1 MAAPSGG
8 GGGGGGRRA
17 RAKPVR
23 FRVSEK
29 TQERAEQT
37 KAALERM
44 YEEKAK
50 VRDEIAERCV
60 ALMCPSPIHNTG
72 IFYICLLATASCVH
86 LHCRHA
92 ALEEA
97 MADASLTPQQKKELL
112 TQHKQDQRAAL
123 RTRRKRM
130 SPSDFE
136 SLAVIG
142 RGAFGEVR
150 SLWRG
155 WVTGSQ
161 PCIALTSTTLLLRCC
176 AGAAGEGEGNWQS
189 VGHEDHD
196 QRSHGDE
203 EPGKGP
209 ACLLREGESI
219 HHTNHCKHTGGAC
232 TC

>member
-72 IFYICLLATASCVH
+72 ALLCMLVGTCLMSTSELQARGIGGSNGGRV
-86 LHCRHA
+86 
-92 ALEEA
+92 
-97 MADASLTPQQKKELL
+97 ADASAE
-112 TQHKQDQRAAL
+112 
-123 RTRRKRM
+123 
-130 SPSDFE
+130 E
-136 SLAVIG
+136 GAVDTAQARPAG
-142 RGAFGEVR
+142 SVADTAQAHVTVR
-150 SLWRG
+150 L
-155 WVTGSQ
+155 
-161 PCIALTSTTLLLRCC
+161 
-176 AGAAGEGEGNWQS
+176 
-189 VGHEDHD
+189 
-196 QRSHGDE
+196 
-203 EPGKGP
+203 
-209 ACLLREGESI
+209 
-219 HHTNHCKHTGGAC
+219 
-232 TC
+232 